1 MFDFDL
7 FGSREDAEEY
17 YKTIQKAS
25 GIQEDEYSIK
35 GERCTSCNGKA
46 TKECPKCRKK
56 CICNN
61 PTCSLNHNRKFH
73 NAKTIHERSYA

>member
-1 MFDFDL
+1 MNFDFDFGHGL
-7 FGSREDAEEY
+7 FGS
-17 YKTIQKAS
+17 T
-25 GIQEDEYSIK
+25 
-35 GERCTSCNGKA
+35 GEPEKKVKQDYERKLEGPRCTSCNAEA
-46 TKECPKCRKK
+46 TRDCLKCRKK